1 MSRIR
6 LLILIVGVAVPAL
19 FVAVI
24 IDAKYF
30 TEGWGALGLGAVVV
44 PLGIASGVV
53 ALVGGLFYVA
63 RIRTR
68 MRDVPLVA
76 VVTLNALL
84 LWLATSH

>member
-6 LLILIVGVAVPAL
+6 LLILVAGIAVPAL
-19 FVAVI
+19 FGALI

-30 TEGWGALGLGAVVV
+30 TEGWGALGLGAVVL
-44 PLGIASGVV
+44 PLGVASGAV
-53 ALVGGLFYVA
+53 ALVGGVFYVA
-63 RIRTR
+63 RIRTK

-76 VVTLNALL
+76 VVTVNALL